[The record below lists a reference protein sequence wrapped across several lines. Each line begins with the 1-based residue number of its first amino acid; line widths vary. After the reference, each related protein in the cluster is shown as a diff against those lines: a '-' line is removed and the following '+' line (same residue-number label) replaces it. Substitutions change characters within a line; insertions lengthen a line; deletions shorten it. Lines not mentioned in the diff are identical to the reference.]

1 MFADKVFLRVRS
13 TSATC
18 LLRPV
23 VFFVCFRPLPTR
35 WRLRQSSSLGRP
47 PHLFSTAGCGTLT
60 WESFFAFYNHLFSV
74 INILGMYAFGLLLC
88 NPVEM
93 SGKSRAPT
101 AHAAAEAGPL
111 VLLHPSPC
119 PAFVPLPEKCSICVN
134 VISVDSTSRQL
145 LLLRL
150 LPPASAW
157 CSICWQGSVRQCEWE
172 IHGGT
177 HQRKEAAAED
187 SRFTAR

>member
-1 MFADKVFLRVRS
+1 MFADKVFLSVRS
-13 TSATC
+13 TSARC

-23 VFFVCFRPLPTR
+23 VFFVCFPPLPTR

-60 WESFFAFYNHLFSV
+60 WESFFCLLQSSVFSNQYFRHVCVWLAALQSRGNAFQRAANHERRRP
-74 INILGMYAFGLLLC
+74 I
-88 NPVEM
+88 
-93 SGKSRAPT
+93 
-101 AHAAAEAGPL
+101 AAAEAGPL

-150 LPPASAW
+150 LPPAW
-157 CSICWQGSVRQCEWE
+157 CSIC
-172 IHGGT
+172 
-177 HQRKEAAAED
+177 
-187 SRFTAR
+187 